1 MVHTVKVLL
10 ITIFLLRPFLVTF
23 NKKQQKTMKLNNI
36 KGHRGGNRGRPP
48 TKPAV
53 LKDGFYIEVRNRA
66 TDPGTGVKIWKG
78 TEEEMDEAAAEY
90 RKTKL
95 VIILGAYKNGAP
107 VNQVLKKKK
116 AA

>member
-1 MVHTVKVLL
+1 MP
-10 ITIFLLRPFLVTF
+10 I
-23 NKKQQKTMKLNNI
+23 NNI
-36 KGHRGGNRGRPP
+36 KNNHSRGGNRGRPP

-53 LKDGFYIEVRNRA
+53 LKDGFYFEVRNRA

-78 TEEEMDEAAAEY
+78 TLAEMLDAAEQY

-95 VIILGAYKNGAP
+95 VVILGAYKNGSP
-107 VNQVLKKKK
+107 VADAGKKKK

>member
-1 MVHTVKVLL
+1 
-10 ITIFLLRPFLVTF
+10 
-23 NKKQQKTMKLNNI
+23 MKLNNI
-36 KGHRGGNRGRPP
+36 KGNHARGGNRGRPP
-48 TKPAV
+48 TRPAV

-78 TEEEMDEAAAEY
+78 SYDEMLEAVAEY

-95 VIILGAYKNGAP
+95 VVILGAYKNGNP
-107 VNQVLKKKK
+107 VGNTIPKKKK